1 MFHFTISQCEVKNL
15 TKNVTTNVVQFERD
29 RLIFRY
35 FSCLIRTLNLSTRVR
50 PEQSA
55 LQKYSRRDFKVEKT
69 YIGAKNSLDNCY
81 RFSSST

>member
-35 FSCLIRTLNLSTRVR
+35 FS
-50 PEQSA
+50 
-55 LQKYSRRDFKVEKT
+55 
-69 YIGAKNSLDNCY
+69 
-81 RFSSST
+81 